1 MFSSKILDP
10 SLYQGIP
17 KEFKDIRNKQF
28 KEWEI
33 PPWDLLIHDDKII
46 GEGIYGRVYLAS
58 WKKTTVVAKVIY
70 DTKTSEF
77 HKRELNAMMML
88 HHPNICQFFGYVK
101 NPFILV
107 MEYLPKKDL
116 LYYINEKNISLK
128 KKIKITID
136 ILKGLAYL
144 HNRKPSYIIH
154 RDIKPQNIILSESG
168 HAKISDFGL
177 SKILNSTILD
187 TKSSVENLNELNLS
201 NELMESNNQ
210 LADLTLPVG
219 TRRYM
224 SPEMNFDQL
233 YNSKIDIWSVG
244 VIITELFENRR
255 YSKKFVWIKTPKN
268 IQYIIIQH
276 MLRNNP
282 KDRLT
287 ALELINLFEQELAK
301 GKRRCLLS

>member
-88 HHPNICQFFGYVK
+88 HHPNICQFFGYVET
-101 NPFILV
+101 PFILV

-116 LYYINEKNISLK
+116 LYYINEKRISNN

-144 HNRKPSYIIH
+144 HNRRPSYIIH

-168 HAKISDFGL
+168 KAKISDFGL
-177 SKILNSTILD
+177 SKILNSTILEAN
-187 TKSSVENLNELNLS
+187 SSIV
-201 NELMESNNQ
+201 
-210 LADLTLPVG
+210 
-219 TRRYM
+219 
-224 SPEMNFDQL
+224 
-233 YNSKIDIWSVG
+233 
-244 VIITELFENRR
+244 
-255 YSKKFVWIKTPKN
+255 
-268 IQYIIIQH
+268 
-276 MLRNNP
+276 
-282 KDRLT
+282 
-287 ALELINLFEQELAK
+287 
-301 GKRRCLLS
+301 

>member
-33 PPWDLLIHDDKII
+33 PPWDLLIHDEKII

-88 HHPNICQFFGYVK
+88 HHPNICQFFGYVES
-101 NPFILV
+101 PFVLV

-187 TKSSVENLNELNLS
+187 TTSSVNNLNELNYEL
-201 NELMESNNQ
+201 NESSNNIS
-210 LADLTLPVG
+210 DLTLSVG

-224 SPEMNFDQL
+224 SPEMTLEHL

-268 IQYIIIQH
+268 IKYIIIQH

-287 ALELINLFEQELAK
+287 ALELINLFEQELVK

>member
-10 SLYQGIP
+10 TLYQGIP

-33 PPWDLLIHDDKII
+33 PPWDLLIHDEKII

-88 HHPNICQFFGYVK
+88 HHPNICQFFGYVES
-101 NPFILV
+101 PFVLV

-116 LYYINEKNISLK
+116 LYYINEKRISLK

-187 TKSSVENLNELNLS
+187 TTSSVNNLNELNYEL
-201 NELMESNNQ
+201 NESSNNIS
-210 LADLTLPVG
+210 DLTLLVG

-224 SPEMNFDQL
+224 SPEMTLEHL

-268 IQYIIIQH
+268 IKYIIIQH

-287 ALELINLFEQELAK
+287 ALELINLFEQELVK